1 MGTLSESKNSN
12 SFELVS
18 IDDHSQSDAS
28 TSESTQPSSPKPQ
41 SCYSITPRGRLVALA
56 SYLLV
61 PTSISSIVEIAGLSS
76 LYFCLVQAGMDSIQL
91 CDSIADC
98 LLFSTQG
105 WPAMGE
111 QSIDLLVMS
120 YISGTVSFIGG
131 ILGAFGIYAACKES
145 STMVRLFAKAWW
157 IMIGIFLGST
167 ALTLFLTVIHK
178 DRFLDQCS
186 LEHDSI
192 RGTSECGA
200 MYVAALLGSLI
211 GCLIGVTMIWCYG
224 EDVVRYSVELGARKD
239 KQRHVNVT
247 NEDYS
252 P

>member
-1 MGTLSESKNSN
+1 MKTLSDSKNSN

-18 IDDHSQSDAS
+18 IDDHSQLDAS
-28 TSESTQPSSPKPQ
+28 TSEPTHPPPSSKPQ
-41 SCYSITPRGRLVALA
+41 GCCSISPRGRLIALA
-56 SYLLV
+56 GYLL
-61 PTSISSIVEIAGLSS
+61 IAGLSS
-76 LYFCLVQAGMDSIQL
+76 LYFCLVQAGMDSIQI
-91 CDSIADC
+91 CDSIANC

-120 YISGTVSFIGG
+120 YISGTISVVGG
-131 ILGAFGIYAACKES
+131 ILGAIGIFAAYKES
-145 STMVRLFAKAWW
+145 STMVRFFAKAWW
-157 IMIGIFLGST
+157 IMIGVFLGST

-178 DRFLDQCS
+178 DRFLDQCN
-186 LEHDSI
+186 LEHDAA

-224 EDVVRYSVELGARKD
+224 EDVVRYSIELGARKD
-239 KQRHVNVT
+239 KQRRVN
-247 NEDYS
+247 NDNS
-252 P
+252 ICNP